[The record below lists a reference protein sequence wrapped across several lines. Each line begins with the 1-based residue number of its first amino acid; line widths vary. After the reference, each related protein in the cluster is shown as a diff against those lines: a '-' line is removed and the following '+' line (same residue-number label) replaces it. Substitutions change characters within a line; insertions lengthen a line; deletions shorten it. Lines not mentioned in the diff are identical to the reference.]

1 MTDKIGGKY
10 ILMTGLILFGGGM
23 GWLALIATPT
33 SSWQSFLA
41 PLIVAGFGMGCV
53 FAPLVTTAMR
63 NVQPQL
69 AGAASGV
76 LNTVRQVG
84 LVIGT
89 ATVGA
94 LLQNRLVSDM
104 TSQAE
109 TRAAALPAQVRGRFI
124 TEIRNAASNGI
135 QVGAGQN
142 GGISK
147 QAGLPAQLA
156 AEVARIGRDVF
167 TFGYV
172 QAMRTTMLLPVIL
185 LAVGAVSCLALKQP
199 APQRDTGHDSP
210 PPEDVRPA
218 EDMRPAAAEARTP
231 GQAGLA

>member
-1 MTDKIGGKY
+1 
-10 ILMTGLILFGGGM
+10 
-23 GWLALIATPT
+23 
-33 SSWQSFLA
+33 
-41 PLIVAGFGMGCV
+41 
-53 FAPLVTTAMR
+53 MR
-63 NVQPQL
+63 NIEPQM

-76 LNTVRQVG
+76 LNTIRQVG

-104 TSQAE
+104 TSQAKI
-109 TRAAALPAQVRGRFI
+109 RGAVLPAQERGRFI
-124 TEIRNAASNGI
+124 TEIQKAANNGI

-156 AEVARIGRDVF
+156 AEVARIGHDVF

-185 LAVGAVSCLALKQP
+185 LAVGAVSCLALKQ
-199 APQRDTGHDSP
+199 QRVAKQDAGHGSL
-210 PPEDVRPA
+210 A
-218 EDMRPAAAEARTP
+218 GAAEARTP
-231 GQAGLA
+231 GQADRVA